1 MSFFATAAL
10 LSSLWQRITFEKI
23 SFTTPKSCFNHKY
36 DLADAVYFSSP
47 PWSQSRSTI
56 SSENKLTLMTLID
69 ISNPRGD
76 STKSK
81 LEFLPDDWFSLSH
94 FQATIFVGISL
105 LGSNVITLLVANK
118 MPRRLMLI
126 LSSFGISGALIGM
139 GVYFHFKSLELEACG
154 PGISAENCEDI
165 YTHSIRYTL
174 YIWNKPSYF
183 LILWNFLFNFRWL
196 PLLLLMIYIFFF
208 NLGYGAMIWITV
220 VEILP
225 LHVRSVATSLSVA
238 FTCVC
243 SFLTSHTYSDL
254 KEKISVEGV
263 FWLYGSISFAGLLF
277 ILIFIPETKGKTAT
291 ELRDYFTK
299 RSRKPTV
306 KERKTM
312 TQQRAAKMQ

>member
-1 MSFFATAAL
+1 MDQESQQKIAKTFIHI
-10 LSSLWQRITFEKI
+10 LSGTLYTFET
-23 SFTTPKSCFNHKY
+23 S
-36 DLADAVYFSSP
+36 LL
-47 PWSQSRSTI
+47 I
-56 SSENKLTLMTLID
+56 SSFY
-69 ISNPRGD
+69 G
-76 STKSK
+76 
-81 LEFLPDDWFSLSH
+81 
-94 FQATIFVGISL
+94 IF
-105 LGSNVITLLVANK
+105 
-118 MPRRLMLI
+118 
-126 LSSFGISGALIGM
+126 
-139 GVYFHFKSLELEACG
+139 
-154 PGISAENCEDI
+154 
-165 YTHSIRYTL
+165 
-174 YIWNKPSYF
+174 
-183 LILWNFLFNFRWL
+183 NFFFNFRWL

>member
-1 MSFFATAAL
+1 MNLIWREKRLSNWVGKLKFTSLQLFLYKIGFLERSILFISSFYWF
-10 LSSLWQRITFEKI
+10 FKI
-23 SFTTPKSCFNHKY
+23 S
-36 DLADAVYFSSP
+36 
-47 PWSQSRSTI
+47 
-56 SSENKLTLMTLID
+56 
-69 ISNPRGD
+69 
-76 STKSK
+76 
-81 LEFLPDDWFSLSH
+81 
-94 FQATIFVGISL
+94 
-105 LGSNVITLLVANK
+105 
-118 MPRRLMLI
+118 
-126 LSSFGISGALIGM
+126 
-139 GVYFHFKSLELEACG
+139 
-154 PGISAENCEDI
+154 
-165 YTHSIRYTL
+165 
-174 YIWNKPSYF
+174 
-183 LILWNFLFNFRWL
+183 FRWL

-243 SFLTSHTYSDL
+243 SFLTSHTYTDL
-254 KEKISVEGV
+254 KDNLSVEGV

-312 TQQRAAKMQ
+312 TGQQRAAKMQ

>member
-1 MSFFATAAL
+1 
-10 LSSLWQRITFEKI
+10 
-23 SFTTPKSCFNHKY
+23 
-36 DLADAVYFSSP
+36 
-47 PWSQSRSTI
+47 
-56 SSENKLTLMTLID
+56 
-69 ISNPRGD
+69 
-76 STKSK
+76 
-81 LEFLPDDWFSLSH
+81 
-94 FQATIFVGISL
+94 
-105 LGSNVITLLVANK
+105 
-118 MPRRLMLI
+118 MLI
-126 LSSFGISGALIGM
+126 FSTFGISGALIGM
-139 GVYFHFKSLELEACG
+139 GVYFHFKGLE
-154 PGISAENCEDI
+154 ENCHNGTIATDLTAGSESLDCEQFNN
-165 YTHSIRYTL
+165 YTHSI
-174 YIWNKPSYF
+174 
-183 LILWNFLFNFRWL
+183 RWL

-243 SFLTSHTYSDL
+243 SFLTSHTYTDL
-254 KEKISVEGV
+254 KDNLSVEGV